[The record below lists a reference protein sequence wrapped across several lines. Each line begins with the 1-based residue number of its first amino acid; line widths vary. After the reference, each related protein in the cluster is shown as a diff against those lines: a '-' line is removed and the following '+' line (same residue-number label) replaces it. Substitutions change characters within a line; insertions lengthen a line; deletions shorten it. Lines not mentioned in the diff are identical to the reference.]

1 MGNVYLIGKGRFL
14 KWWVSPTTMGF
25 PTKNDHFGVFW
36 GYHYFRKHPYG
47 IWYMG
52 DVPPIKISRGKWCFF
67 FSLVWYLCGTFNRTS
82 IGVGC
87 GRNRDKSIARVT
99 RFQNR
104 PQMVDVT
111 GVRRAHSSVKNTSW

>member
-1 MGNVYLIGKGRFL
+1 MF
-14 KWWVSPTTMGF
+14 
-25 PTKNDHFGVFW
+25 
-36 GYHYFRKHPYG
+36 
-47 IWYMG
+47 
-52 DVPPIKISRGKWCFF
+52 FF
-67 FSLVWYLCGTFNRTS
+67 FSVGLVPFVGRPRTS

-111 GVRRAHSSVKNTSW
+111 GVKRAYSSVKNTSW